1 MLDRIEKAMA
11 AIGIDDA
18 SIVGTWKEIVEL
30 ESYTRDPRAV
40 EVLGTYLKSTFEAIG
55 FNMEMHTYENAGPLL
70 IGEMGEGD
78 PSEGIILTGHMDTV
92 FKTGTLAEIPFRV
105 EDGRVYGPGVLDMK
119 GGINLMIYISK
130 LLKELGYTKPIKIV
144 ICGDEEHGHAYS
156 DAAQKMQEACEGYK
170 CAFNMETGLVDNSIT
185 VARKGRIEYEIKV
198 HGKSAHAGANF
209 ADGINAIYELAN
221 IVVKINELNQKYED
235 VTFSVGIIHGGAISN
250 AVPHLAEAN
259 VDIRYYNT
267 EDGARIKND
276 IEAICSSPTIP
287 GATAEASINSMFPP
301 FMDTVNGSFYQ
312 LVDETSQML
321 GFGAVTPAHLGGS
334 SDASYLTETGL
345 PVLCSMGA
353 KGEWNHTDREYAVIA
368 SAQERIKLITASI
381 LRLENKA
388 L

>member
-1 MLDRIEKAMA
+1 MLERIEKAMA
-11 AIGIDDA
+11 AIGINDEI
-18 SIVGTWKEIVEL
+18 IVSTWKEMIER
-30 ESYTRDPRAV
+30 ESFTRDPRAV
-40 EVLGTYLKSTFEAIG
+40 EVLGSYLKSSFEAIG
-55 FNMEMHTYENAGPLL
+55 FEMTMHTYENAGPLL

-92 FKTGTLAEIPFRV
+92 FKTGTLEKVPFRV
-105 EDGRVYGPGVLDMK
+105 EDGRAYGPGVLDMK
-119 GGINLMIYISK
+119 GGINLMLYITK
-130 LLKELGYTKPIKIV
+130 LLKALGYQKPIKIV
-144 ICGDEEHGHAYS
+144 ICGDEEHGHAFS
-156 DAAQKMQEACEGYK
+156 DSAQKMQEACKGYK

-185 VARKGRIEYEIKV
+185 VARKGRIEYQIQV

-221 IVVKINELNQKYED
+221 IVLKINELNKKYKD
-235 VTFSVGIIHGGAISN
+235 VTFSVGIIQGGSISN
-250 AVPHLAEAN
+250 AVPHFAEAN

-267 EDGARIKND
+267 EDGARIRED
-276 IEAICSSPTIP
+276 IEAICSTPTIP
-287 GATAEASINSMFPP
+287 GATAESKINSMFPP
-301 FMDTVNGSFYQ
+301 FMDTINGSFFQ

-321 GFGAVTPAHLGGS
+321 GFGAVAPAHLGGS

-345 PVLCSMGA
+345 PVLCSMGI